1 MNIFSSTFYYRKFQT
16 YSKEKKFKVNTYIHN
31 LSSPLIFDYI
41 CFTTLSILFERF
53 VLNTSQIMCS
63 FPWELLNTSSLLQCK
78 SQPLE
83 GSTRTQMISFD
94 LHNGSLK
101 FLSSFNIKETDSRRL
116 SNLPRLPVYA
126 GARITTQVCPVDA
139 RSILFHHLTPAFY
152 GGWAEP
158 PGRHPRLLSWTLTL
172 HFVHKLLFLQYIPI
186 KILLW
191 GALDDKKRACAMG
204 MIFWVGAWNV

>member
-1 MNIFSSTFYYRKFQT
+1 MTNEKDSHVSPHLRWFSWKKLRQLTEFLEEKKPLFKCRYKHVTLKYFYLRWKFLGVRVSVTNHSFVSGYLEHLPTGPLLCFWHLQSLLRPSSRMNIFSSTFYYRKFQT

-101 FLSSFNIKETDSRRL
+101 
-116 SNLPRLPVYA
+116 
-126 GARITTQVCPVDA
+126 
-139 RSILFHHLTPAFY
+139 
-152 GGWAEP
+152 
-158 PGRHPRLLSWTLTL
+158 
-172 HFVHKLLFLQYIPI
+172 
-186 KILLW
+186 
-191 GALDDKKRACAMG
+191 
-204 MIFWVGAWNV
+204 